1 MKDLKVSIEQYVK
14 DNWTESPIFW
24 FGTDFNAKGL
34 TDYVQVKVLPSE
46 RNILDSTS
54 CTEELVVFFEV
65 LAYSNNYTETF
76 AILDRFATMMRAS
89 SFDFDSETT
98 YEFGYQENNIW
109 FNIWRTNINAY
120 NDL

>member
-1 MKDLKVSIEQYVK
+1 MKDLKVSIEQYIK
-14 DNWTESPIFW
+14 DNWTESPVFW
-24 FGTDFNAKGL
+24 FGVDFDASGL

-54 CTEELVVFFEV
+54 CTEELVVFLEV
-65 LAYSNNYTETF
+65 FAYSNNYTETF
-76 AILDRFATMMRAS
+76 AMLDRFATIMRAS
-89 SFDFDSETT
+89 PFDFDSETT
-98 YEFGYQENNIW
+98 YEFGYQDNNIW

>member
-46 RNILDSTS
+46 RNTLDSTS

-65 LAYSNNYTETF
+65 LAYSDNYTETF
-76 AILDRFATMMRAS
+76 AMLDRFSTMMRAS